1 MAIKIKLLT
10 VNKRVKITKT
20 ARNMEGKKERSRQMK
35 WKQVTQNTEVRPV
48 KMAAQRVPKL
58 RGFMKATRT
67 IIKVVKSTLS
77 ELWK

>member
-35 WKQVTQNTEVRPV
+35 WKQVTQNMEVRPV
-48 KMAAQRVPKL
+48 EMVA
-58 RGFMKATRT
+58 
-67 IIKVVKSTLS
+67 
-77 ELWK
+77 